1 MFKKISALFM
11 AAVMIIS
18 FSIPSFAI
26 ENSWGIVEEVKFY
39 ANPYNE
45 NEYFLRVA
53 LIEGRKFDA
62 KKEMTLYRVFPDG
75 KEKIKSYKGDDYGSL
90 AWDQTYECGRYAFLP
105 VAKSEIKESETYSLY
120 FSTGCIFSGED
131 GWGRTDTAD
140 FESSF
145 TYDEMIGANPCLCF
159 ETAEIEATENVD
171 FSGSVIY
178 PVDFEGELYITSYL
192 DDEEKDFSFSAPEE
206 GDYYINLQ
214 NKVTDEVY
222 GSYRVRAVH
231 DKADDF
237 GELIDYSSEKL
248 LLGGV
253 DLLFEGGSL
262 LAGSLYAMVLPFL
275 LILAIPLSIIGF

>member
-1 MFKKISALFM
+1 MLKKVSALFM
-11 AAVMIIS
+11 AAVMIFS

-26 ENSWGIVEEVKFY
+26 ENSRGFVEEVKFY

-53 LIEGRKFDA
+53 LTEGKKFDA
-62 KKEMTLYRVFPDG
+62 EKEMTLYRILSDG

-90 AWDQTYECGRYAFLP
+90 EWNQTYDCGRYAFFP
-105 VAKSEIKESETYSLY
+105 VAKGEIKEGETYSLY
-120 FSTGCIFSGED
+120 FTTGCIFSGED

-140 FESSF
+140 FEASF

-159 ETAEIEATENVD
+159 ETAEIEATEKID
-171 FSGSVIY
+171 FSGAVIY
-178 PVDFEGELYITSYL
+178 PVGFEGELYITSYL

-206 GDYYINLQ
+206 GDYYISLR
-214 NKVTDEVY
+214 NKETDEDY
-222 GSYRVRAVH
+222 GTYRVRAIH
-231 DKADDF
+231 DKADNF

-253 DLLFEGGSL
+253 DLIFEGGSL
-262 LAGSLYAMVLPFL
+262 LAGSLYAMLLPFL